1 MNLNKK
7 VAFYTLGCKVNQ
19 YESESIKNQLI
30 QKGYEEVEFDQE
42 ADIYIVNSCTVTS
55 IADRKTRNM
64 LRRAK
69 KQNPKGK
76 VIVTGCYA
84 ETNRK
89 DLLEMEEIDFVIGN
103 KDKSAVANFVLEI
116 EYQKEREKQAESIFQ
131 EKTYQEYE
139 FATFREMTRAYV
151 KIQDG
156 CNEFCS
162 YCKIPFARGKSR
174 SRSPEKILKEV
185 DKLLAEGFQEII
197 LIGINLGDY
206 GKDLAES
213 ISFETLVQKLLEKED
228 LKRIRIGSV
237 YPDRIHDT
245 FIQLF
250 ENPKMMPHLH
260 ISLQS
265 CDDTVL
271 RKMRRKY
278 GKDLILATLEKLRNV
293 VPEMEY
299 TADIIVGFPGE
310 TEEMFQNT
318 CQVLEKIGFSHLHIF
333 PYSDRE
339 GTLASRFPDKIS
351 AEEKRKRVGQVE
363 ELQKKIEYSRREK
376 YVGKQLELLLEEE
389 KEGYYWGYSRNYLRV
404 KIPVK
409 QEQLLNSLVK
419 VQIEGIEKGV
429 LIGNEYEK
437 NL

>member
-1 MNLNKK
+1 MNSDKR

-19 YESESIKNQLI
+19 YESESIKNQLL
-30 QKGYEEVEFDQE
+30 QKGYEEVDFESI

-69 KQNPKGK
+69 KQNPSGK

-103 KDKSAVANFVLEI
+103 KDKSAVAKFVQEI
-116 EYQKEREKQAESIFQ
+116 HTQERVEKKESIYQ
-131 EKTYQEYE
+131 EKEYQEYE

-174 SRSPEKILKEV
+174 SRKQEKVLEEI
-185 DKLLAEGFQEII
+185 DKLLLEGFQEII

-206 GKDLAES
+206 GKDLEGD
-213 ISFETLVQKLLEKED
+213 ISFETLVQEI
-228 LKRIRIGSV
+228 LKRDLLKRVRIGSV
-237 YPDRIHDT
+237 YPDRIT
-245 FIQLF
+245 NSFISLF

-271 RKMRRKY
+271 KNMKRKY
-278 GKDLILATLEKLRNV
+278 GRELILSSLSSLRKE
-293 VPEMEY
+293 VPSMEY

-318 CQVLEKIGFSHLHIF
+318 YASLEEIGFSHLHIF

-339 GTLASRFPDKIS
+339 GTLASRMKNKLSPEIKK
-351 AEEKRKRVGQVE
+351 ERVTILE
-363 ELQKKIEYSRREK
+363 NLQKKVEEDRRKAYLGKTIE
-376 YVGKQLELLLEEE
+376 VLIEEE
-389 KEGYYWGYSRNYLRV
+389 KDGYWWGYSPNYLRV
-404 KIPVK
+404 KIKGDNISV
-409 QEQLLNSLVK
+409 NSVIQVEIEK
-419 VQIEGIEKGV
+419 VEKGV
-429 LIGNEYEK
+429 LVAYEYAK
-437 NL
+437 SL

>member
-1 MNLNKK
+1 MNLNRK

-19 YESESIKNQLI
+19 YESESIKNQLLK
-30 QKGYEEVEFDQE
+30 KGYEEVDFEKK

-69 KQNPKGK
+69 KQNPDGK

-103 KDKSAVANFVLEI
+103 KDKSAVATFILEI
-116 EYQKEREKQAESIFQ
+116 EQQKDEWKEEESIFK
-131 EKTYQEYE
+131 EKEYREYE
-139 FATFREMTRAYV
+139 FATLREMTRAYV

-174 SRSPEKILKEV
+174 SRKPERILEEI
-185 DKLLAEGFQEII
+185 DKLLKEGFQEII

-206 GKDLAES
+206 GKDLPEE
-213 ISFETLVQKLLEKED
+213 IRFEDLVQRILTKED
-228 LKRIRIGSV
+228 LARLRVGSV
-237 YPDRIHDT
+237 YPDRITED
-245 FIQLF
+245 FIKLF

-265 CDDTVL
+265 CDDTIL
-271 RKMRRKY
+271 QKMRRKY
-278 GKDLILATLEKLRNV
+278 GRDLIVSSLENLRRV
-293 VPEMEY
+293 VPNIEY

-318 CQVLEKIGFSHLHIF
+318 YEVLELLAFSHLHIF

-339 GTLASRFPDKIS
+339 GTIASCMENKIGS
-351 AEEKRKRVGQVE
+351 EM
-363 ELQKKIEYSRREK
+363 KKQRT
-376 YVGKQLELLLEEE
+376 KQLEGLQQQVEQNRREFYIGKTLEMLIEEE
-389 KEGYYWGYSRNYLRV
+389 KEGYYWGYSPNYLRI
-404 KIPVK
+404 KIPATR
-409 QEQLLNSLVK
+409 ELLLNSLVQ
-419 VQIEGIEKGV
+419 VNIQQAEKGV
-429 LIGNEYEK
+429 LIGNEYEE

>member
-1 MNLNKK
+1 MNLNRK

-19 YESESIKNQLI
+19 YESESIKNQLLK
-30 QKGYEEVEFDQE
+30 KGYEEVDFEKK

-69 KQNPKGK
+69 KQNPDGK

-103 KDKSAVANFVLEI
+103 KDKSAVATFILEI
-116 EYQKEREKQAESIFQ
+116 EQQKDEWKEEESIFK
-131 EKTYQEYE
+131 EKEYREYE
-139 FATFREMTRAYV
+139 FATLREMTRAYV

-174 SRSPEKILKEV
+174 SRKPERILEEI
-185 DKLLAEGFQEII
+185 DKLLKEGFQEII

-206 GKDLAES
+206 GKDLPEE
-213 ISFETLVQKLLEKED
+213 IRFEDLVQRILTKED
-228 LKRIRIGSV
+228 LARLRVGSV
-237 YPDRIHDT
+237 YPDRITED
-245 FIQLF
+245 FIKLF

-265 CDDTVL
+265 CDDTIL
-271 RKMRRKY
+271 QKMRRKY
-278 GKDLILATLEKLRNV
+278 GRDLIVSSLENLRRV
-293 VPEMEY
+293 VPNIEY

-318 CQVLEKIGFSHLHIF
+318 YEVLELLAFSHLHIF

-339 GTLASRFPDKIS
+339 GTIASRMENKIGS
-351 AEEKRKRVGQVE
+351 EM
-363 ELQKKIEYSRREK
+363 KKQRT
-376 YVGKQLELLLEEE
+376 KQLEGLQQQVEQNRREFYIGKTLEMLIEEE
-389 KEGYYWGYSRNYLRV
+389 KEGYYWGYSPNYLRI
-404 KIPVK
+404 KIPATR
-409 QEQLLNSLVK
+409 ELLLNSLVQ
-419 VQIEGIEKGV
+419 VNIQQAEKGV
-429 LIGNEYEK
+429 LIGNEYEE